1 MTKEESILNIP
12 FEIIT
17 DWLGDTLTLDEKQR
31 QRLQKYAEL
40 LCLWNE
46 KMNLTAIT
54 DPEGIAVKHFLDS
67 MTVFKFAEIKQNSRV
82 IDVGTGAGF
91 PGLVMKIVRPDL
103 EITLLDSLA
112 KRIGFL
118 DEVIKT
124 LGLDGISTV
133 HSRAEDGA
141 AKYRE
146 SFDIAVARA
155 VAAMPVLCEYCL
167 PYVKVGGRFIAMKGQ
182 SVLAEAEG
190 AESAVRILGGKMQPP
205 AVFSLYDAGTRGII
219 TVEKISQ
226 TPLKYPRNPA
236 KISKSPL

>member
-1 MTKEESILNIP
+1 MSILNIP

-31 QRLQKYAEL
+31 QRLQKYVEL

-118 DEVIKT
+118 D
-124 LGLDGISTV
+124 
-133 HSRAEDGA
+133 
-141 AKYRE
+141 
-146 SFDIAVARA
+146 
-155 VAAMPVLCEYCL
+155 
-167 PYVKVGGRFIAMKGQ
+167 
-182 SVLAEAEG
+182 
-190 AESAVRILGGKMQPP
+190 
-205 AVFSLYDAGTRGII
+205 
-219 TVEKISQ
+219 
-226 TPLKYPRNPA
+226 
-236 KISKSPL
+236 

>member
-1 MTKEESILNIP
+1 MSALNIP
-12 FEIIT
+12 FQKIT
-17 DWLGDTLTLDEKQR
+17 DFLGDDILLDGEMKEK
-31 QRLQKYAEL
+31 LSEYAEL

-67 MTVFKFAEIKQNSRV
+67 ITVLKFADIERNAKV

-91 PGLVMKIVRPDL
+91 PGLVLKIVRPDL
-103 EITLLDSLA
+103 EVTLLDSLQ

-118 DEVIKT
+118 DEVIEK
-124 LGLDGISTV
+124 LGLKGIKTV
-133 HSRAEDGA
+133 HSRAEEGA

-146 SFDIAVARA
+146 SFDVAVARA

-167 PYVKVGGRFIAMKGQ
+167 PYVKVGGKFIAMKGQ
-182 SVLAEAEG
+182 TAASEAAAAET
-190 AESAVRILGGKMQPP
+190 AVKILGGKMEEPCL
-205 AVFSLYDAGTRGII
+205 FSLGDAGERGII
-219 TVEKISQ
+219 TVEKISH
-226 TPLKYPRNPA
+226 TPPKYPRNPA